1 MRHETIFI
9 LGTYMKI
16 SRRKKERAI
25 HSPNK
30 SIMIDEYTTEEVVG

>member
-1 MRHETIFI
+1 MQLETIFI

-30 SIMIDEYTTEEVVG
+30 FIMIDQYTTEGVVG